1 MEEDSDIYF
10 RYVLSTLTGLK
21 KLSVGK
27 ISNLTKIDFLNTVQN
42 LSELDYRG
50 TGVEDVTILN
60 TNGLRIGTLFTNG
73 AKTDL
78 STIQETLNR
87 MINNR
92 GLDENLNC
100 AWRDEGYNNTFNGML
115 HIENYNGSND
125 AFANCTSL
133 DSLAISGSLEG
144 AQNFDLSNCNDL
156 KNMNASR
163 CSLVLPSVNF
173 EKIFYYGNDCLDFSK
188 TISVSYLD
196 ASEVNLNK
204 SLETMTDCRVT
215 AITNRVV
222 RSDGVLDGYAK
233 LTGSRTT
240 LKRLQ
245 GQHQKDNYYGDPSNW
260 YNEGNFSNFVGF
272 TALETIYFAN
282 VHNPDIITGIENITN
297 LKILNLRVNEITNI
311 SNLHS
316 LNLMEELYLGDN
328 KISDLY
334 YNEDGESRSIFENM
348 SHLKV
353 LELNN
358 NQIEDLSALKPLLNF
373 KGQDRKTSF
382 KNIKFNR

>member
-100 AWRDEGYNNTFNGML
+100 AWRDEDYNNTLNGML

-173 EKIFYYGNDCLDFSK
+173 ENIFYYGNDCLDFSK

-196 ASEVNLNK
+196 TPEANLNK
-204 SLETMTDCRVT
+204 SLETMTGLQ
-215 AITNRVV
+215 
-222 RSDGVLDGYAK
+222 SD
-233 LTGSRTT
+233 R
-240 LKRLQ
+240 
-245 GQHQKDNYYGDPSNW
+245 
-260 YNEGNFSNFVGF
+260 YN
-272 TALETIYFAN
+272 
-282 VHNPDIITGIENITN
+282 
-297 LKILNLRVNEITNI
+297 
-311 SNLHS
+311 
-316 LNLMEELYLGDN
+316 
-328 KISDLY
+328 
-334 YNEDGESRSIFENM
+334 
-348 SHLKV
+348 
-353 LELNN
+353 
-358 NQIEDLSALKPLLNF
+358 
-373 KGQDRKTSF
+373 
-382 KNIKFNR
+382 